1 MRAVHSG
8 NPPRVAG
15 RKVGNIET
23 EWLTALVRRQ
33 KRNSRSIRRDARK
46 RGEVGEIAQPPRL
59 GNARR
64 LVSKLFTKSK
74 SLVTLRGNPHP
85 PFLRQA
91 LPSEELAHCGAAR
104 DDRTKTDGA
113 SSHPRGRSLLPV
125 LVGEVIE
132 EQASEHVMAID
143 RPGARIQFRLVQLWT
158 FGLEHSRPERLRKS
172 RTANAPTL
180 GEPRLIERREPFNQ
194 VAAIEE
200 VRKG

>member
-23 EWLTALVRRQ
+23 KWLTALVRRQ

-64 LVSKLFTKSK
+64 LGSQLRTHTQC
-74 SLVTLRGNPHP
+74 LVTLRNNPRP

-91 LPSEELAHCGAAR
+91 LPSEELADGGPAR
-104 DDRTKTDGA
+104 DDRTK
-113 SSHPRGRSLLPV
+113 
-125 LVGEVIE
+125 
-132 EQASEHVMAID
+132 
-143 RPGARIQFRLVQLWT
+143 
-158 FGLEHSRPERLRKS
+158 
-172 RTANAPTL
+172 
-180 GEPRLIERREPFNQ
+180 
-194 VAAIEE
+194 
-200 VRKG
+200 